1 MNVHS
6 KLPHTGTN
14 IFSVMSAL
22 AREYNAINLGQ
33 GFPDFPMNP
42 ALIELVAKAMRDGEN
57 QYAPMHGHAG
67 LRMQISAKIE
77 RLYQFKPDSTTE
89 ITITPGATYA
99 IYTALTA
106 ILSAGDEVIVFE
118 PCYDSYIPN
127 IEVNGAKAVTV
138 PLNENDFSID
148 WSLVEAAI
156 TPKTKAIVLNSP
168 HNPTGKVLLEEDILA
183 LQKIVA
189 KHPVFLVSDE
199 VYEHLVFDGLKHL
212 SLLQYPDLMER
223 SFVCFSFGKT
233 YNCTGWKLGYCVAPE
248 TLMNEFRKIHQYNA
262 FTCHTPS
269 QAALA
274 DFLSEPM
281 HYLEQSK
288 MMQEKRDYLLD
299 CMKGSR
305 FRFLPSY
312 GSFFI
317 CADYSAISKEKDL
330 DFTERLTKE
339 AGVTLIPLSSFY
351 RNPSQQNHF
360 VRFCFAKEN
369 QTLKE
374 AADRLLSFESGVK
387 TAL

>member
-1 MNVHS
+1 MRIHS
-6 KLPHTGTN
+6 KLPHTGIN

-33 GFPDFPMNP
+33 GFPDFPMNGE
-42 ALIELVAKAMRDGEN
+42 LIERVAKAMRDGEN
-57 QYAPMHGHAG
+57 QYAPMPGHAG
-67 LRMQISAKIE
+67 LRAQIAAKIE
-77 RLYQFKPDSTTE
+77 SLYQYHPDPATE

-106 ILSAGDEVIVFE
+106 ILSPGDEVIVFE

-138 PLNENDFSID
+138 PLQDKDFSID
-148 WSLVEAAI
+148 WSLVEDAI
-156 TPKTKAIVLNSP
+156 TPKTKAIILNSP
-168 HNPTGKVLLEEDILA
+168 HNPTGKVLLEEDIVA

-189 KHPVFLVSDE
+189 NHALFLVSDE
-199 VYEHLVFDGLKHL
+199 VYEHLVFDGLNHL

-248 TLMNEFRKIHQYNA
+248 PLMNEFRKIHQYNA

-269 QAALA
+269 QVALA
-274 DFLSEPM
+274 DFLTVPA
-281 HYLEQSK
+281 HYLQQSK
-288 MMQEKRDYLLD
+288 LMQEKRDYLIE

-317 CADYSAISKEKDL
+317 CADYSAISMENDL
-330 DFTERLTKE
+330 EFTERLTKE

-351 RNPSQQNHF
+351 RNPPLHNHF

-369 QTLKE
+369 NTLKE
-374 AADRLLSFESGVK
+374 AANRLLSYEAGLRS
-387 TAL
+387 AH

>member
-1 MNVHS
+1 MFIQS

-22 AREYNAINLGQ
+22 AREYNAVNLGQ
-33 GFPDFPMNP
+33 GFPDFPMN
-42 ALIELVAKAMRDGEN
+42 AELIELVAKAMRDGEN
-57 QYAPMHGHAG
+57 QYAPMPGHAG
-67 LRMQISAKIE
+67 LRTQIAAKIE
-77 RLYQFKPDSTTE
+77 KLYQYQPDPATE

-106 ILSAGDEVIVFE
+106 ILSPGDEVIVFE

-127 IEVNGAKAVTV
+127 IEVNGAHAVTV

-148 WSLVEAAI
+148 WSLVEQAI

-168 HNPTGKVLLEEDILA
+168 HNPSGKVLLETDIIA
-183 LQKIVA
+183 LKKIVA
-189 KHPVFLVSDE
+189 KHPIFLVSDE

-212 SLLQYPDLMER
+212 SLLQCPELMER

-248 TLMNEFRKIHQYNA
+248 PLTNEFRKIHQYNA

-274 DFLSEPM
+274 AFLSDPN
-281 HYLEQSK
+281 HYLEQGRL
-288 MMQEKRDYLLD
+288 MQDKRDYLLE
-299 CMKGSR
+299 CMSGSH

-317 CADYSAISKEKDL
+317 CADYSAISDEADF
-330 DFTERLTKE
+330 DFTQRLTKE

-351 RNPSQQNHF
+351 RNPSSKNHW

-369 QTLKE
+369 ATLKE
-374 AADRLLSFESGVK
+374 AAKRLLAFEAGFRI
-387 TAL
+387 AH